1 MTSSRKEAIMKRLPY
16 VLLILAM
23 LTTIILYQVVTIKA
37 QEAGAVEV
45 AEAVICRD
53 VVDREP
59 IDVGDSFEVTVAKL
73 YCFTKIVGAQEEIE
87 IAHVWYHGDVE
98 RARINLS
105 IRAASWRTWSSKII
119 QAHEIGDWH
128 VDIIGPDDEVLETVE
143 FEITP

>member
-1 MTSSRKEAIMKRLPY
+1 MKRFTY

-98 RARINLS
+98 RSRVNLS

-128 VDIIGPDDEVLETVE
+128 VDVIGPDDEVLETVE

>member
-1 MTSSRKEAIMKRLPY
+1 MKRLPY

-23 LTTIILYQVVTIKA
+23 LTTIIFYQVVTIKA
-37 QEAGAVEV
+37 QEAGVVEV

-53 VVDREP
+53 VVDREA
-59 IDVGDSFEVTVAKL
+59 IDVGDSFEVSVGKL
-73 YCFTKIVGAQEEIE
+73 YCFTKIVGAQKPIE
-87 IAHVWYHGDVE
+87 IAHVWYYGDVE

-105 IRAASWRTWSSKII
+105 VEAASWRTWSSKVI

-128 VDIIGPDDEVLETVE
+128 VDIIGPDNEVLETVE

>member
-1 MTSSRKEAIMKRLPY
+1 MKRLPY

-37 QEAGAVEV
+37 QEAEAVEV
-45 AEAVICRD
+45 AEAVICQD

-59 IDVGDSFEVTVAKL
+59 IDVGDSFEVTVGKL
-73 YCFTKIVGAQEEIE
+73 FCFTKIVGAQEEIE

-98 RARINLS
+98 RARVNLS
-105 IRAASWRTWSSKII
+105 VRAASWRTYSSKII
-119 QAHEIGDWH
+119 QPHEIGDWH

>member
-1 MTSSRKEAIMKRLPY
+1 MKRLPY
-16 VLLILAM
+16 ALLILAM

-37 QEAGAVEV
+37 QEAEAVEV

-59 IDVGDSFEVTVAKL
+59 IDVGDSFEVTVGKL
-73 YCFTKIVGAQEEIE
+73 FCFTKIVGAQEEIE
-87 IAHVWYHGDVE
+87 IAHVWYYGDVE
-98 RARINLS
+98 RARVNLS
-105 IRAASWRTWSSKII
+105 VRAASWRTWSSKII
-119 QAHEIGDWH
+119 QPHEIGDWH

>member
-1 MTSSRKEAIMKRLPY
+1 MKRLPY

-37 QEAGAVEV
+37 QEAEAVEV
-45 AEAVICRD
+45 AEAVICQD

-59 IDVGDSFEVTVAKL
+59 IDVGDSFEVTVGKL
-73 YCFTKIVGAQEEIE
+73 FCFTKIVGAQEEIE
-87 IAHVWYHGDVE
+87 IAHIWYHGDVE
-98 RARINLS
+98 RARVNLS
-105 IRAASWRTWSSKII
+105 VRAASWRTYSSKII
-119 QAHEIGDWH
+119 QPHEIGDWH

>member
-1 MTSSRKEAIMKRLPY
+1 MKRFTY

-105 IRAASWRTWSSKII
+105 IRAANWRTWSSKII

-128 VDIIGPDDEVLETVE
+128 VDVIGPDDEVLETLE

>member
-1 MTSSRKEAIMKRLPY
+1 MKRLPY
-16 VLLILAM
+16 VFLILVM
-23 LTTIILYQVVTIKA
+23 LTAVIFFQAVTIKA
-37 QEAGAVEV
+37 QMAGAVEV

-59 IDVGDSFEVTVAKL
+59 IDVGDSFEVSVARL
-73 YCFTKIVGAQEEIE
+73 YCFTKIVGAQEPIE
-87 IAHVWYHGDVE
+87 IAHVWYYGDVE
-98 RARINLS
+98 RARVNLS
-105 IRAASWRTWSSKII
+105 VAAASWRTWSSKII

>member
-1 MTSSRKEAIMKRLPY
+1 MKRLPY
-16 VLLILAM
+16 ALLILAM

-37 QEAGAVEV
+37 QEAEAVEV

-59 IDVGDSFEVTVAKL
+59 IDVGDSFEVTVDKL
-73 YCFTKIVGAQEEIE
+73 FCFTKIVGAQEEIE
-87 IAHVWYHGDVE
+87 IAHVWYYGDVE
-98 RARINLS
+98 RARVNLLV
-105 IRAASWRTWSSKII
+105 RAASWRTWSSKII
-119 QAHEIGDWH
+119 QPHEIGDWH